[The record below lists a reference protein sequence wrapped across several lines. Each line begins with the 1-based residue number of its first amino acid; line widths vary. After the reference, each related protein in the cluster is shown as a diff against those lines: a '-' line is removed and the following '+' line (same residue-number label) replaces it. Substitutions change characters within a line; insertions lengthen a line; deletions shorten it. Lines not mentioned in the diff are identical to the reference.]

1 MKNVTE
7 PCEHTVCS
15 AVDTVQQSEVWT
27 KGSITYKSIDWFLV
41 PQ

>member
-27 KGSITYKSIDWFLV
+27 KLKGSITYKSSTS
-41 PQ
+41 